1 MKLLRT
7 RLAVLTAALAAAIG
21 ITFPLLSF
29 STSSTATSSPALT
42 SVVSVVGDGGATYCA
57 LLGSSG
63 VDCWGYGADGELGNG
78 ASYSSSPNA
87 SDTPVPVVGVGGTG
101 TLSGVAS
108 LVGGD
113 NDPGVSTRSS
123 FCALLTSGGV
133 DCWGYGPDGE
143 LGNGASSNSAAPV
156 QVEGV
161 GGTGTLS
168 GVTSLTS
175 SPGSYC
181 AELTSGGVD
190 CWGHG
195 ADGEL
200 GNAATS
206 NSATP
211 VQVTGLG
218 GSGLLSGVASVT
230 GSGVV
235 EGYPNSSEQPGY
247 CALLSSGGADCW
259 GSGADGQL
267 GNGVSSN
274 SATPVQVQ
282 AVGGGGTLSGLSSI
296 TGDGFGY
303 CGLLTSHAVDC
314 WGYGSDGELGNGIS
328 ASSSTPVQV
337 RGVGGSGTLSGV
349 SSLTGDVLGYCAL
362 LQGSGGV
369 DCWGYGGYAELGN
382 GASSSSS
389 TPVQVQGVG
398 GVGTLSGVS
407 SVAGEGLSYCA
418 SGSGKAICWGYG
430 SDGELGNGVSS
441 SSSSPVVVE
450 AVGGSGS
457 LSQVASVTGNYLGSY
472 CAVLTFGGVD
482 CWGDNSVGE
491 LGNSAFSSSSTPVQV
506 VAAVTLSSSVVLPS
520 NGATV
525 SGTQNLD
532 AVPSAGATGVQF
544 ELTGGTL
551 SDDVIATATLT
562 DVGWAAAWN
571 SVNVPNGTYT
581 LQSIATFGGP
591 SIASPGITITVNN
604 PAPTTTV
611 VVPSNNATLSG
622 TQNLAATASSGVV
635 QVQFEVTGGIEND
648 DVIATATL
656 SNGQWS
662 AAWNSL
668 TVPNGTYTLQS
679 VASSPG
685 GVMGTSPGIT
695 VTVNNPA
702 PTTTVV
708 LPSNNATLSGTQNL
722 DATASSGVVQV
733 QYELTGGALNGYVI
747 ATATPTYVG
756 WAASWNTT
764 GVPDGTYTLQS
775 FASYFGGVTGTSPGV
790 TVTINN

>member
-1 MKLLRT
+1 MKVLRT
-7 RLAVLTAALAAAIG
+7 RLAVLIAALALAIG
-21 ITFPLLSF
+21 ITVPLLAF
-29 STSSTATSSPALT
+29 SASSTATSSPVLG
-42 SVVSVVGDGGATYCA
+42 SVVSVVGDDGATYCA

-78 ASYSSSPNA
+78 ASYSSNPNA
-87 SDTPVPVVGVGGTG
+87 SDTPVPVVSLGGTG

-113 NDPGVSTRSS
+113 NDPGVSTKSS

-143 LGNGASSNSAAPV
+143 LGNGASSNSAVPV
-156 QVEGV
+156 QVDGV
-161 GGTGTLS
+161 GGAGTLS

-190 CWGHG
+190 CWGYG
-195 ADGEL
+195 PDGEL
-200 GNAATS
+200 GNGATS

-235 EGYPNSSEQPGY
+235 EGYPSSTEQPGY

-267 GNGVSSN
+267 GNGVSSS

-314 WGYGSDGELGNGIS
+314 WGYGHDGELGNGIS

-349 SSLTGDVLGYCAL
+349 SSLAGDVLGYCAL

-369 DCWGYGGYAELGN
+369 DCWGYGSYAELGN
-382 GASSSSS
+382 GVSSSSS

-407 SVAGEGLSYCA
+407 SVAGEGLSFCA
-418 SGSGKAICWGYG
+418 SGSGRLICWGYG
-430 SDGELGNGVSS
+430 DDGELGNGATT
-441 SSSSPVVVE
+441 SSSSPVAVE
-450 AVGGSGS
+450 AVGGSGT

-491 LGNSAFSSSSTPVQV
+491 LGNSAFSSSAAPVQV

-532 AVPSAGATGVQF
+532 TVPSAGATGVQY

-551 SDDVIATATLT
+551 SDQVIATGTLT
-562 DVGWAAAWN
+562 LVGWAASWN
-571 SVNVPNGTYT
+571 SVNVPNGSYT
-581 LQSIATFGGP
+581 LQSVATFGGS
-591 SIASPGITITVNN
+591 SIVSPGITITVNN

-611 VVPSNNATLSG
+611 VVPSNNAALSG
-622 TQNLAATASSGVV
+622 SQSLAATASSGVV

-648 DVIATATL
+648 DLIATATL
-656 SNGQWS
+656 SNGEWS
-662 AAWNSL
+662 ASWNSVN
-668 TVPNGTYTLQS
+668 VPNGSYTLQS

-685 GVMGTSPGIT
+685 GVLGTSPGIT

-708 LPSNNATLSGTQNL
+708 LPSNNATLSGSQNL

-733 QYELTGGALNGYVI
+733 QYEVTGGALNGYVI
-747 ATATPTYVG
+747 ATATPTLVG

-764 GVPDGTYTLQS
+764 GVPDGIYTLQS
-775 FASYFGGVTGTSPGV
+775 FTSYFGGLTGTSPGV
-790 TVTINN
+790 TVTVNN

>member
-1 MKLLRT
+1 M
-7 RLAVLTAALAAAIG
+7 
-21 ITFPLLSF
+21 
-29 STSSTATSSPALT
+29 
-42 SVVSVVGDGGATYCA
+42 
-57 LLGSSG
+57 
-63 VDCWGYGADGELGNG
+63 
-78 ASYSSSPNA
+78 
-87 SDTPVPVVGVGGTG
+87 
-101 TLSGVAS
+101 
-108 LVGGD
+108 
-113 NDPGVSTRSS
+113 
-123 FCALLTSGGV
+123 
-133 DCWGYGPDGE
+133 
-143 LGNGASSNSAAPV
+143 SSNSATPV

-161 GGTGTLS
+161 GGGGNLS
-168 GVTSLTS
+168 GLS
-175 SPGSYC
+175 SITG
-181 AELTSGGVD
+181 
-190 CWGHG
+190 
-195 ADGEL
+195 DGF
-200 GNAATS
+200 
-206 NSATP
+206 
-211 VQVTGLG
+211 
-218 GSGLLSGVASVT
+218 
-230 GSGVV
+230 
-235 EGYPNSSEQPGY
+235 GY
-247 CALLSSGGADCW
+247 CGRLSSGGVDCW

-267 GNGVSSN
+267 GNGVSS
-274 SATPVQVQ
+274 
-282 AVGGGGTLSGLSSI
+282 
-296 TGDGFGY
+296 
-303 CGLLTSHAVDC
+303 
-314 WGYGSDGELGNGIS
+314 
-328 ASSSTPVQV
+328 SSSSPVQV

-407 SVAGEGLSYCA
+407 SVAGEGLSFCA
-418 SGSGKAICWGYG
+418 SGSGKVICWGYG

-441 SSSSPVVVE
+441 SSSSPVAVE
-450 AVGGSGS
+450 AVGGSGT

-491 LGNSAFSSSSTPVQV
+491 LGNSAFSSSATPVQV
-506 VAAVTLSSSVVLPS
+506 VAAVTLSNSVVLPS

-525 SGTQNLD
+525 SGTQDLD
-532 AVPSAGATGVQF
+532 AVPSAGATGVQY
-544 ELTGGTL
+544 ELTGGTF
-551 SDDVIATATLT
+551 SDQVIATATST
-562 DVGWAAAWN
+562 YVGWAAAWN
-571 SVNVPNGTYT
+571 TVNVPNGTYT
-581 LQSIATFGGP
+581 LQSVATFGGP

-611 VVPSNNATLSG
+611 VLPSNNATVSG
-622 TQNLAATASSGVV
+622 SQNLGATASSGVA

-679 VASSPG
+679 VAASPG

-695 VTVNNPA
+695 ITVNNPA

-733 QYELTGGALNGYVI
+733 QYELTGGGLNGYVI
-747 ATATPTYVG
+747 ATATLTYVG
-756 WAASWNTT
+756 WAAAWNTT
-764 GVPDGTYTLQS
+764 GVPDGTYTLQD

-790 TVTINN
+790 TVTISN